1 MSIGLKKSM
10 RAWHRW
16 LGLFTSIQ
24 LLLWTVS
31 GLFFT
36 VPDITDVRGEQ
47 YRLTKDSL
55 EMEAKPNNLAPIQ
68 SIIKKDSDFL
78 EEEFKVILRKR
89 VQTWVYQVQSNNRK
103 TKIYN
108 AFNGQQLG
116 SISQSE
122 AIWVVDNKTT
132 MKPIGVDLINEPK
145 IGSEYRGRDLPLY
158 RVRVEKPESGVVYI
172 DPITGD
178 IMAIRTT
185 LWRAWDF
192 LWSLHIMDYRERD
205 DFSHWL
211 IRIFAA
217 LSVLTVVSGIVL
229 WIISSKL
236 AKN

>member
-1 MSIGLKKSM
+1 MSIGLKRSM

-47 YRLTKDSL
+47 YRLSKDNL
-55 EMEAKPNNLAPIQ
+55 EIESSPKNLAPIQ
-68 SIIKKDSDFL
+68 SIIKNDSDFMD
-78 EEEFKVILRKR
+78 EDFKIILKKR
-89 VQTWVYQVQSNNRK
+89 AQSWVYEVQSSNKK
-103 TKIYN
+103 TKIFN
-108 AFNGQQLG
+108 AFNGQQLS
-116 SISQSE
+116 SIGQSE

-132 MKPIGVDLINEPK
+132 MKPIGVELINEPK

-158 RVRVEKPESGVVYI
+158 RVRVEKPESGAVYI
-172 DPITGD
+172 DPTTGD

-229 WIISSKL
+229 WTISSKL
-236 AKN
+236 AQN

>member
-47 YRLTKDSL
+47 YRLSKDNL
-55 EMEAKPNNLAPIQ
+55 EIESSPKNLAPIQ
-68 SIIKKDSDFL
+68 SIIKNDSDFMD
-78 EEEFKVILRKR
+78 EDFKIILKKR
-89 VQTWVYQVQSNNRK
+89 AQSWVYEVQSSNKK
-103 TKIYN
+103 TKIFN

-132 MKPIGVDLINEPK
+132 MKPIGVELINEPK

-172 DPITGD
+172 DPTTGD

-236 AKN
+236 AQN

>member
-68 SIIKKDSDFL
+68 SIIKTDSDFL

-89 VQTWVYQVQSNNRK
+89 VQTWVYQVQSSNRK

-132 MKPIGVDLINEPK
+132 MKSIGVDLINEPK

>member
-47 YRLTKDSL
+47 YRLSKDNL
-55 EMEAKPNNLAPIQ
+55 EIESSPKNLAPIQ
-68 SIIKKDSDFL
+68 SIIKNDSDFMD
-78 EEEFKVILRKR
+78 EDFKIILKKR
-89 VQTWVYQVQSNNRK
+89 AQSWVYEVQSSNKK
-103 TKIYN
+103 TKIFN
-108 AFNGQQLG
+108 AFNGQQLS

-132 MKPIGVDLINEPK
+132 MKPIGVELINEPK

-172 DPITGD
+172 DPTTGE

-236 AKN
+236 AQN

>member
-47 YRLTKDSL
+47 YRNNK
-55 EMEAKPNNLAPIQ
+55 NNLEIYSEIGDLVSIQ
-68 SIIKKDSDFL
+68 SIVADGNNLSEKDFN
-78 EEEFKVILRKR
+78 ITLRKR
-89 VQTWVYQVQSNNRK
+89 AQSWVYQVQSGNRK
-103 TKIYN
+103 TQIYN
-108 AFNGQQLG
+108 AFTGDLLN
-116 SISQSE
+116 SISEKE
-122 AIWVVDNKTT
+122 AIWIVRNKTS
-132 MKPIGVDLINEPK
+132 MNPLEAELINEAK
-145 IGSEYRGRDLPLY
+145 TGSEYRGRDLPLY
-158 RVRVEKPESGVVYI
+158 RIKVEEPKSGVVYV
-172 DPITGD
+172 DPVTGD

-185 LWRAWDF
+185 LWRVWDF

-217 LSVLTVVSGIVL
+217 LSVMTVISGIVL

-236 AKN
+236 AKK

>member
-1 MSIGLKKSM
+1 MSIGLKRSM

-47 YRLTKDSL
+47 YRLTKDNL
-55 EMEAKPNNLAPIQ
+55 EIESSPKNIAPIQ
-68 SIIKKDSDFL
+68 SIIKNDSDFMD
-78 EEEFKVILRKR
+78 ENFKIILKKR
-89 VQTWVYQVQSNNRK
+89 AQSWVYEVQSSNKR
-103 TKIYN
+103 TRIFN
-108 AFNGQQLG
+108 ALNGQQLG

-132 MKPIGVDLINEPK
+132 MKPIGVELINEPK

-172 DPITGD
+172 DPTTGD

-236 AKN
+236 AQN

>member
-1 MSIGLKKSM
+1 MSIGLKRSM

-24 LLLWTVS
+24 LLLWTFS

-47 YRLTKDSL
+47 YRLTKDNL
-55 EMEAKPNNLAPIQ
+55 EIESSPKNIAPIQ
-68 SIIKKDSDFL
+68 SIIKNDSDFMD
-78 EEEFKVILRKR
+78 EDFKIILKKR
-89 VQTWVYQVQSNNRK
+89 AQSWVYEVQSSKRK
-103 TKIYN
+103 TKIFN
-108 AFNGQQLG
+108 AFNGQQLS
-116 SISQSE
+116 SISKSE

-132 MKPIGVDLINEPK
+132 MKPIGVELINEPK

-172 DPITGD
+172 DPTTGD

-236 AKN
+236 AQN

>member
-1 MSIGLKKSM
+1 MSIGLKRSM

-47 YRLTKDSL
+47 YRLTKDNL
-55 EMEAKPNNLAPIQ
+55 EIESSPKNIAPIQ
-68 SIIKKDSDFL
+68 SIIKNDSDFMD
-78 EEEFKVILRKR
+78 EDFKIILKKR
-89 VQTWVYQVQSNNRK
+89 AQSWVYEVQSSNKK
-103 TKIYN
+103 TKIFN

-132 MKPIGVDLINEPK
+132 MKPIGVELINEPK

-172 DPITGD
+172 DPTTGD

-236 AKN
+236 AQN

>member
-47 YRLTKDSL
+47 YRQIKDNL
-55 EMEAKPNNLAPIQ
+55 ENEPGPDDLAPIQ
-68 SIIKKDSDFL
+68 SIVLSDSGIL
-78 EEEFKVILRKR
+78 EEEFKIILRKR
-89 VQTWVYQVQSNNRK
+89 AQSWVYQVQSSNRK
-103 TKIYN
+103 TKIFN

-158 RVRVEKPESGVVYI
+158 RVRVEKPKSGVVYI
-172 DPITGD
+172 DPTTGD

-217 LSVLTVVSGIVL
+217 LSVMTVISGIVL

-236 AKN
+236 AKK

>member
-47 YRLTKDSL
+47 YRLIKDNL
-55 EMEAKPNNLAPIQ
+55 ENEQGPDDLAPIQ
-68 SIIKKDSDFL
+68 RIVLSDSDFL
-78 EEEFKVILRKR
+78 EEEFKIILRKR
-89 VQTWVYQVQSNNRK
+89 AQSWVYQVQSSNRK
-103 TKIYN
+103 TKIFN

-132 MKPIGVDLINEPK
+132 MKPIGVDLIN
-145 IGSEYRGRDLPLY
+145 
-158 RVRVEKPESGVVYI
+158 
-172 DPITGD
+172 
-178 IMAIRTT
+178 
-185 LWRAWDF
+185 
-192 LWSLHIMDYRERD
+192 
-205 DFSHWL
+205 
-211 IRIFAA
+211 
-217 LSVLTVVSGIVL
+217 
-229 WIISSKL
+229 
-236 AKN
+236 

>member
-1 MSIGLKKSM
+1 MNIGLKRSM

-47 YRLTKDSL
+47 YRLTKDNL
-55 EMEAKPNNLAPIQ
+55 EIESSPKNLAPIQ
-68 SIIKKDSDFL
+68 SIIKNDSDFMD
-78 EEEFKVILRKR
+78 EDFKIILKKR
-89 VQTWVYQVQSNNRK
+89 AQSWVYEVQSSKRK
-103 TKIYN
+103 TKIFN

-132 MKPIGVDLINEPK
+132 MKPIGVELINEPK

-172 DPITGD
+172 DPTTGD
-178 IMAIRTT
+178 IMAIRTK

-236 AKN
+236 AQN

>member
-1 MSIGLKKSM
+1 MSIGLKRSM

-47 YRLTKDSL
+47 YRLTKDNL
-55 EMEAKPNNLAPIQ
+55 EIESSPKNIAPIQ
-68 SIIKKDSDFL
+68 SIIKNDSDFIDEDL
-78 EEEFKVILRKR
+78 KIILKKR
-89 VQTWVYQVQSNNRK
+89 AQSWVYEVQSSNKK
-103 TKIYN
+103 TKIFN

-132 MKPIGVDLINEPK
+132 MKPIGVELINEPK

-172 DPITGD
+172 DPTTGD

-236 AKN
+236 AQN

>member
-1 MSIGLKKSM
+1 MSIGLKRSM

-47 YRLTKDSL
+47 YRLTKDNL
-55 EMEAKPNNLAPIQ
+55 EIESSPKNIAPIQ
-68 SIIKKDSDFL
+68 SIIKNDSDFMD
-78 EEEFKVILRKR
+78 EDFKIILKKR
-89 VQTWVYQVQSNNRK
+89 AQSWVYEVQSSNKK
-103 TKIYN
+103 TKIFN

-132 MKPIGVDLINEPK
+132 MKPIGVELINEPK

-172 DPITGD
+172 DPTTGD

-205 DFSHWL
+205 DFPHWL

-217 LSVLTVVSGIVL
+217 LSVLTVVSGIFL

-236 AKN
+236 VQN

>member
-1 MSIGLKKSM
+1 MSIGLKRSM

-47 YRLTKDSL
+47 YRLIKDNL
-55 EMEAKPNNLAPIQ
+55 EIESSPKNIAPIQ
-68 SIIKKDSDFL
+68 SIIKNDSDFMD
-78 EEEFKVILRKR
+78 EDFKIILKKR
-89 VQTWVYQVQSNNRK
+89 AQSWVYEVQSSNKK
-103 TKIYN
+103 TKIFN

-132 MKPIGVDLINEPK
+132 MKPIGVELINEPK

-172 DPITGD
+172 DPTTGD

-217 LSVLTVVSGIVL
+217 LSVLTVVSGITL
-229 WIISSKL
+229 WVISSKL
-236 AKN
+236 AQN

>member
-1 MSIGLKKSM
+1 MSIGLKRSM

-47 YRLTKDSL
+47 YRLSKDNL
-55 EMEAKPNNLAPIQ
+55 EIESSPKNLAPIQ
-68 SIIKKDSDFL
+68 SIIKNDSDFMD
-78 EEEFKVILRKR
+78 EDFKIILKKR
-89 VQTWVYQVQSNNRK
+89 AQSWVYEVQSSNKK
-103 TKIYN
+103 TKIFN

-132 MKPIGVDLINEPK
+132 MKPIGVELINEPK

-172 DPITGD
+172 DPTTGN

-236 AKN
+236 AQN

>member
-1 MSIGLKKSM
+1 MSIGLKRSM

-47 YRLTKDSL
+47 YRLSKDNL
-55 EMEAKPNNLAPIQ
+55 EIESSPKNLAPIQ
-68 SIIKKDSDFL
+68 SIIKNDSDFMD
-78 EEEFKVILRKR
+78 EDFKIILKKR
-89 VQTWVYQVQSNNRK
+89 AQSWVYEVQSSNKK
-103 TKIYN
+103 TKIFN
-108 AFNGQQLG
+108 AFNGQQLS
-116 SISQSE
+116 SIGQSE
-122 AIWVVDNKTT
+122 AIWIVDNKTT
-132 MKPIGVDLINEPK
+132 MKPIGVELINEPK

-158 RVRVEKPESGVVYI
+158 RVRVEKPESGAVYI
-172 DPITGD
+172 DPTTGD

-236 AKN
+236 AQN

>member
-1 MSIGLKKSM
+1 MSIGLKRSM

-24 LLLWTVS
+24 LLLWTFS

-47 YRLTKDSL
+47 YRLTKDNL
-55 EMEAKPNNLAPIQ
+55 EIESSPKNIAPIQ
-68 SIIKKDSDFL
+68 SIIKNDSDFMD
-78 EEEFKVILRKR
+78 EDFKIILKKR
-89 VQTWVYQVQSNNRK
+89 AQSWVYEVQSSNKK
-103 TKIYN
+103 TKIFN

-132 MKPIGVDLINEPK
+132 MKPIGVELINEPK

-172 DPITGD
+172 DPTTGD

-236 AKN
+236 AQN

>member
-78 EEEFKVILRKR
+78 EEEFEVILRKR
-89 VQTWVYQVQSNNRK
+89 AQSWVYQVQSSNRK

-172 DPITGD
+172 DPTTGD

>member
-1 MSIGLKKSM
+1 MSIGLKRSM

-47 YRLTKDSL
+47 YRLSKDNL
-55 EMEAKPNNLAPIQ
+55 EIESSPKNLAPIQ
-68 SIIKKDSDFL
+68 SIIKNDSDFMD
-78 EEEFKVILRKR
+78 EDFKIILKKR
-89 VQTWVYQVQSNNRK
+89 AQSWVYEVQSNKRK
-103 TKIYN
+103 TKIFN
-108 AFNGQQLG
+108 ALNGQQLG

-122 AIWVVDNKTT
+122 AIWVVNNKTT
-132 MKPIGVDLINEPK
+132 MKPIGVELINEPK

-236 AKN
+236 AQN

>member
-55 EMEAKPNNLAPIQ
+55 EMEAKPNNLVPIQ
-68 SIIKKDSDFL
+68 SIIKTDSDFL

-89 VQTWVYQVQSNNRK
+89 VQTWVYQVQSSNRK

-132 MKPIGVDLINEPK
+132 MKPIGVELINEPK

-172 DPITGD
+172 DPTTGD

-236 AKN
+236 AQN

>member
-1 MSIGLKKSM
+1 MNIGLKRSM

-47 YRLTKDSL
+47 YRLTKDNL
-55 EMEAKPNNLAPIQ
+55 EIESSPKNLAPIQ
-68 SIIKKDSDFL
+68 SIIKNDSDFMD
-78 EEEFKVILRKR
+78 EDFKIILKKR
-89 VQTWVYQVQSNNRK
+89 AQSWVYEVQSSKRK
-103 TKIYN
+103 TKIFN

-132 MKPIGVDLINEPK
+132 MKPIGVELINEPK
-145 IGSEYRGRDLPLY
+145 IGSEYRGRDLPIY

-172 DPITGD
+172 DPTTGD
-178 IMAIRTT
+178 IMAIRTK

-236 AKN
+236 AQN

>member
-1 MSIGLKKSM
+1 MSIGLKRSM

-47 YRLTKDSL
+47 YRLSKDNL
-55 EMEAKPNNLAPIQ
+55 EIESSPKNLAPIQ
-68 SIIKKDSDFL
+68 SIIKNDSDFMD
-78 EEEFKVILRKR
+78 EDFKIILKKR
-89 VQTWVYQVQSNNRK
+89 AQSWVYEVQSSNKK
-103 TKIYN
+103 TKIFN

-132 MKPIGVDLINEPK
+132 MKPIGVELINEPK

-172 DPITGD
+172 DPTTGD

-236 AKN
+236 AQN

>member
-1 MSIGLKKSM
+1 MSIGLKRSM

-47 YRLTKDSL
+47 YRLSKDNL
-55 EMEAKPNNLAPIQ
+55 EIESSPKNLAPIQ
-68 SIIKKDSDFL
+68 SIIKNDSDFMD
-78 EEEFKVILRKR
+78 EDFKIILKKR
-89 VQTWVYQVQSNNRK
+89 AQSWVYEVQSSNRK
-103 TKIYN
+103 TKIFN

-122 AIWVVDNKTT
+122 AIWVVENKTT
-132 MKPIGVDLINEPK
+132 MKPIGVELINEPK

-172 DPITGD
+172 DPTTGD

-236 AKN
+236 AQN

>member
-1 MSIGLKKSM
+1 MSIGLKRSM

-47 YRLTKDSL
+47 YRLTKDNL
-55 EMEAKPNNLAPIQ
+55 EIESSPKNIAPIQ
-68 SIIKKDSDFL
+68 SIIKNDSDFMD
-78 EEEFKVILRKR
+78 EDFKIILKKR
-89 VQTWVYQVQSNNRK
+89 AQSWVYEVQSSNKK
-103 TKIYN
+103 TKIFN

-132 MKPIGVDLINEPK
+132 MKPIGVELINEPK

-172 DPITGD
+172 DPTTGD

-211 IRIFAA
+211 IRIFAT

-236 AKN
+236 AQN

>member
-1 MSIGLKKSM
+1 MSIGLKRSM

-47 YRLTKDSL
+47 YRLTKDNL
-55 EMEAKPNNLAPIQ
+55 EIESSPKNIAPIQ
-68 SIIKKDSDFL
+68 SIIKNDSDFMD
-78 EEEFKVILRKR
+78 EDFKIILKKR
-89 VQTWVYQVQSNNRK
+89 AQSWVYEVQSSNKK
-103 TKIYN
+103 TKIFN

-132 MKPIGVDLINEPK
+132 MKPIGVELINEPK

-172 DPITGD
+172 DPTTGD

-217 LSVLTVVSGIVL
+217 LSVLTVVSGITL
-229 WIISSKL
+229 WVISSKL
-236 AKN
+236 AQN

>member
-1 MSIGLKKSM
+1 
-10 RAWHRW
+10 
-16 LGLFTSIQ
+16 
-24 LLLWTVS
+24 
-31 GLFFT
+31 
-36 VPDITDVRGEQ
+36 
-47 YRLTKDSL
+47 
-55 EMEAKPNNLAPIQ
+55 MEAKPNNLAPIQ
-68 SIIKKDSDFL
+68 NIIKKDSDFL
-78 EEEFKVILRKR
+78 EEEFKIILRKR
-89 VQTWVYQVQSNNRK
+89 AQSWVYQVQSSNRK

-158 RVRVEKPESGVVYI
+158 SVRVEKPESGVVYI
-172 DPITGD
+172 DPTTGD

-217 LSVLTVVSGIVL
+217 LSVLTVVSGMVL
-229 WIISSKL
+229 WIISSKV

>member
-1 MSIGLKKSM
+1 MSIGLKRSM

-47 YRLTKDSL
+47 YRLTKDNL
-55 EMEAKPNNLAPIQ
+55 EIESSPKNIAPIQ
-68 SIIKKDSDFL
+68 SIIKNDSDFMD
-78 EEEFKVILRKR
+78 EDFKIILKKR
-89 VQTWVYQVQSNNRK
+89 AQSWVYEVQSSNKK
-103 TKIYN
+103 TKIFN

-132 MKPIGVDLINEPK
+132 MKPIGVELINEPK

-172 DPITGD
+172 DPTTGD

-217 LSVLTVVSGIVL
+217 LSVLTVVSGMVL
-229 WIISSKL
+229 WIISSKV

>member
-47 YRLTKDSL
+47 YRLTKDNL
-55 EMEAKPNNLAPIQ
+55 EIESSPKNIAPIQ
-68 SIIKKDSDFL
+68 SIIKNDSDFMD
-78 EEEFKVILRKR
+78 EDFKIILKKR
-89 VQTWVYQVQSNNRK
+89 AQSWVYEVQSSNKK
-103 TKIYN
+103 TKIFN

-132 MKPIGVDLINEPK
+132 MKPIGVELINEPK

-172 DPITGD
+172 DPTTGN

-236 AKN
+236 AQN

>member
-68 SIIKKDSDFL
+68 SIIKKDSNFL
-78 EEEFKVILRKR
+78 EEEFEVILRKR
-89 VQTWVYQVQSNNRK
+89 AQSWVYQVQSSNRK

-132 MKPIGVDLINEPK
+132 MKPIGVDLINDPK

-178 IMAIRTT
+178 IMAIRTN

-217 LSVLTVVSGIVL
+217 LSVLTVVSGMVL
-229 WIISSKL
+229 WIISSKV

>member
-1 MSIGLKKSM
+1 MSAGLKKSM

-47 YRLTKDSL
+47 YRLSKDYL
-55 EMEAKPNNLAPIQ
+55 EEAPKPSDLAPIQ
-68 SIIKKDSDFL
+68 NIVTNGNDFIEEDFVISLKKRAQS
-78 EEEFKVILRKR
+78 
-89 VQTWVYQVQSNNRK
+89 WVYQVQSNDRK
-103 TKIYN
+103 TQIFD
-108 AFNGQQLG
+108 A
-116 SISQSE
+116 ISGNPLNTITEAE
-122 AIWVVDNKTT
+122 AIWIVENQTNMNPVD
-132 MKPIGVDLINEPK
+132 VDMINEPK

-158 RVRVEKPESGVVYI
+158 RVRVEEPKSGVVYI
-172 DPITGD
+172 DPTTGNV
-178 IMAIRTT
+178 MAIRTT
-185 LWRAWDF
+185 LWRVWDF

-229 WIISSKL
+229 WIITSKL
-236 AKN
+236 AK

>member
-36 VPDITDVRGEQ
+36 IPDITDVRGEQ
-47 YRLTKDSL
+47 YRLIKDSL

-89 VQTWVYQVQSNNRK
+89 AQSWVYQVQSSNRK